1 MILALTILT
10 SYLSGSIPSGVWVG
24 RMVRGIDIR
33 EHGSGNTG
41 AANVAR
47 VLGVPWGVTV
57 GLIDVLKGF
66 APVFWLGPIA
76 TAGMGLALGDVR
88 LILGAAAIVGHLYP
102 VFAGF
107 KGGKG
112 VLTGTGVMLGLL
124 PIEVAI
130 AAVIWVVVFAV
141 SRTVSIGSLT
151 AVLALVVVVFARRF
165 VFHVPIANSLIV
177 ATLLLVILVFWTHRS
192 NIRRLREGGESRF
205 RRT

>member
-1 MILALTILT
+1 
-10 SYLSGSIPSGVWVG
+10 
-24 RMVRGIDIR
+24 MVRGIDIR